1 MTLRITGRTALQ
13 HLHIIHPPYPTT
25 KNNNGDNR
33 IHEAKQQHGSDPD
46 LCFSQAFLP
55 GRLFLS
61 QELEARLTY
70 FLCGPF
76 SFLTTPTFC
85 EALGRV
91 ELSSFSS
98 FFRHASYFSFSRRSF
113 CFGSDWDRNSDSDRD
128 SRGIGPVSGIW
139 APPRFWSEG
148 LDGRG
153 SITSSRQTMV
163 SARAFEI
170 FVFRDNRLLHSLF
183 LGWHC
188 EGGRGLDSG
197 IRVGSV
203 RAAELGWGRGL
214 GITPALS
221 LLRPFWA
228 WRFCGCCF

>member
-1 MTLRITGRTALQ
+1 M
-13 HLHIIHPPYPTT
+13 
-25 KNNNGDNR
+25 
-33 IHEAKQQHGSDPD
+33 
-46 LCFSQAFLP
+46 FFP
-55 GRLFLS
+55 GVFTRSIVLVS

-163 SARAFEI
+163 SARAFRD

-188 EGGRGLDSG
+188 EGGRVWIREFGLDQSG
-197 IRVGSV
+197 LLSWAGNGALESRLPSLSSALFGFGGF
-203 RAAELGWGRGL
+203 AAAASDLFL
-214 GITPALS
+214 FFFS
-221 LLRPFWA
+221 LFCA
-228 WRFCGCCF
+228 FFCGLWVVEVASHHVWL